1 MLLVFETATDET
13 SKLPLT
19 RVYNYLLSYI
29 CFSFSR
35 PRGLWRRFQSIE
47 CPAILLTY
55 TSKNVSLLYLEHCV
69 PKVEINSIFIL
80 HNAHTLQIQL
90 TSVDINNSC
99 SLAIVSVGQLI

>member
-1 MLLVFETATDET
+1 M
-13 SKLPLT
+13 
-19 RVYNYLLSYI
+19 
-29 CFSFSR
+29 
-35 PRGLWRRFQSIE
+35 
-47 CPAILLTY
+47 TY

-99 SLAIVSVGQLI
+99 SLAIVSVDQLISDKTYDLGYPLLSTRACFCKLSNKES